1 MSIYIFLFPTVLYI
15 NIFLSILFCQKIW
28 RFRYLIQGAV
38 GACQYAAPRRR
49 DGGLGQQSAALVRL
63 SKAKRMLGSVFW
75 VLWGGKMGRN
85 IGIFNY
91 IYGYIWLYIWIFRY
105 MVIHIFI
112 YIYDYK
118 IYIYM
123 HKLLKMGYI

>member
-1 MSIYIFLFPTVLYI
+1 MYIYIYFYFQLFFYI
-15 NIFLSILFCQKIW
+15 KIFLSILFCQKIW

-75 VLWGGKMGRN
+75 VLWSGKMGRN
-85 IGIFNY
+85 IGIFMVIYGYIY
-91 IYGYIWLYIWIFRY
+91 IYGYLDTWL
-105 MVIHIFI
+105 FI
-112 YIYDYK
+112 YSY
-118 IYIYM
+118 IYI
-123 HKLLKMGYI
+123 